1 MNEQDYIRV
10 SHLAKIADAISILRN
25 VMADPPLI
33 TGEELQTVH
42 RLLSEMETRHYR
54 WFEEQEDD
62 TTKDTNDE

>member
-10 SHLAKIADAISILRN
+10 AHLARIVDATGILRN

-33 TGEELQTVH
+33 IEEELQTVH
-42 RLLSEMETRHYR
+42 RLLSEMATRHYR
-54 WFEEQEDD
+54 WLEEQEDD